1 MGSKNAYV
9 GTPLAV
15 TGDVIV
21 VVINY
26 RLGVL
31 GFLADGPGKH
41 IYIYI
46 YIYIYIFCRL
56 TFKNISFYTD
66 PYLAA

>member
-1 MGSKNAYV
+1 MIWIHGGGYIMGSKNAYV

-46 YIYIYIFCRL
+46 HIYL
-56 TFKNISFYTD
+56 LSTD
-66 PYLAA
+66 F